1 MPLAISPCEDKVAH
15 RGPSAISPSED
26 KLPGAVHHHDKII
39 IRKVKRGNRKP
50 MRFGSL
56 HHHSTFSYLD
66 GYKIPEEHVRRAVE
80 LQMPNL
86 AMTEHGNIDSH
97 VKFEK
102 AALAEGIK
110 PIFGCEIY
118 MPCPWDDRGQRKMH
132 LTVLAYSP
140 EGYQNLLRIVTDSYK
155 RKPGTDDP
163 VEWNENGFRY
173 EPTVTFDRLVEHK
186 AGLIVMSGCAGSLL
200 FCSLVGGKGLD
211 PNDASYKRG
220 LRVAREFRRHFG
232 ANYYIEVQAFPELE
246 RTRAANPLLA
256 RVARCIGARL
266 VATMDCH
273 YTAME
278 EAEVQKI
285 LHSLRPG
292 EKRTLEQLEQS
303 WGYDIGLCPPVNDN
317 SILRKLALTGL
328 TREQCI
334 EAIQSTADIAEGCNV
349 TLPRLPMVRF
359 PLPSGWRSAEEYMR
373 AEINKGWKFRG
384 FDKLPKPEQAR
395 YKRRIRREF
404 GLIAK
409 KDYCDY
415 FLILSDA
422 ISHIKDLGIPVGPA
436 RGSAAAS
443 LVAYCLRIIEIN
455 PMVFPLLVFERF
467 MDETRDDLPDIDI
480 DFPSEVRDH
489 GIMREFLQAKYPSVV
504 NVGTFNKFK
513 GKNSL
518 DDVARVFGVPK
529 FEVDKIK
536 NNLIERS
543 SGDLRASA
551 TIEDTYDAFPEAADV
566 VERFPDL
573 RKSALLE
580 GNVKSTGSHAAGYVV
595 SQGDISEITAVYR
608 RKIHEVFV
616 DVVSLDKKDAERQ
629 GLVKMDFLGLAT
641 MSALWQMIKWLG
653 MTADDLYGL
662 PLDDPAV
669 YDGFKNNDVVGIFQ
683 YDGKAQRNV
692 CQMLKPDKFSEVM
705 DGNALSRPGPLH
717 NGAATAYADIKFGR
731 RRADRFHPAVDA
743 ITSPTQFQI
752 VYQEQVLRIVRE
764 IGDFPWTNAAHIR
777 RIIAQK
783 LGEQEFARQ
792 WDRFWEGCQTLHKRT
807 EYPPISLAQAKQL
820 FGYMITSGSYSFN
833 AAHCAAYAVL
843 AVWTMWFKQHHP
855 DVFYAASMKY
865 YGDDKTLQLMRD
877 AERPR
882 EGAPRLPVMI
892 MPPSF
897 RNSEENWKPYSRGS
911 RLRVLAGFSGVKGI
925 GDKMAPMI
933 VAGKPYNSW
942 DDLQKVRG
950 IGPKKIA
957 RIKEFVGAEDPF
969 EVFTLENAIKKAK
982 AELETREI
990 IDPHTGNPLPVPNMT
1005 SVEQADAAVGRG
1017 VKVVWIGTV
1026 NHRNTRDF
1034 FEVNQARGSEV
1045 DAKSV
1050 RDPHLRE
1057 FCLLRCED
1065 EDDVLHIKIDRW
1077 KWPIYKEAI
1086 LKFELGHDLLLVE
1099 GFRPKGAYSMKI
1111 KRLWVLDP
1119 DDADDLEEEDVE
1131 VEAESYQVA

>member
-1 MPLAISPCEDKVAH
+1 MPLAISPDEDKVAH
-15 RGPSAISPSED
+15 FRGPSAISPSED
-26 KLPGAVHHHDKII
+26 KLPGSVHHHDQVVIQ
-39 IRKVKRGNRKP
+39 KVKRGNLKP
-50 MRFGSL
+50 MRFASL
-56 HHHSTFSYLD
+56 HHHSTFSTLD
-66 GYKIPEEHVRRAVE
+66 GYQLPDAHVRRATE
-80 LQMPNL
+80 LHMGSMS
-86 AMTEHGNIDSH
+86 MTEHGNTDSH

-102 AALAEGIK
+102 AAMEMGVK

-118 MPCPWDDRGQRKMH
+118 MPCPWDQKRGQRKMH
-132 LTVLAYSP
+132 LTVLAKDA
-140 EGYQNLLRIVTDSYK
+140 EGYQNLLRLVTDSWH
-155 RKPGTDDP
+155 
-163 VEWNENGFRY
+163 EGFHY
-173 EPTVTFDRLVEHK
+173 EPTVTMEMLIK
-186 AGLIVMSGCAGSLL
+186 YKKGLMIMSGCAGSLL

-211 PNDASYKRG
+211 QSEASFKRG
-220 LRVAREFRRHFG
+220 LRVAREFKRQFG
-232 ANYYIEVQAFPELE
+232 ENYYIEVQAFPELE
-246 RTRAANPLLA
+246 RTCQANPLLA
-256 RVARCIGARL
+256 RVARLIGARL

-273 YTAME
+273 YTALE

-292 EKRTLEQLEQS
+292 EKRTLEELEQS
-303 WGYDIGLCPPVNDN
+303 WGYDVGLCPPIND
-317 SILRKLALTGL
+317 SALLRKLQGTGL
-328 TREQCI
+328 NRQQSV
-334 EAIQSTADIAEGCNV
+334 EAIQSTADIAEGCTV

-359 PLPSGWRSAEEYMR
+359 PLPA
-373 AEINKGWKFRG
+373 GWKSAQEFMQHKINEGWKYRG
-384 FDKLPKPEQAR
+384 FDKLPLAKQAR
-395 YKRRIRREF
+395 YKRRLRREF

-415 FLILSDA
+415 FVILSDA
-422 ISHIKDLGIPVGPA
+422 ITHIKDLGIPVGPA

-455 PMVFPLLVFERF
+455 PMEFPLLVFERF

-480 DFPSEVRDH
+480 DFPSEVRDE
-489 GIMREFLQAKYPSVV
+489 GIMREFLQTKYPSVA

-518 DDVARVFGVPK
+518 DDVARVFNVPK

-551 TIEDTYDAFPEAADV
+551 TIEDTYAAFPEAADV
-566 VERFPDL
+566 VERYPDL

-595 SQGDISEITAVYR
+595 SQGDISEVTAVYQ
-608 RKIHEVFV
+608 RKIHDVLV

-641 MSALWQMIKWLG
+641 MSALWQMLKWLDL
-653 MTADDLYGL
+653 TADDLYSI
-662 PLDDPAV
+662 PLDDKAV
-669 YDGFKNNDVVGIFQ
+669 YDGFTNNDVVGIFQ

-731 RRADRFHPAVDA
+731 RRAERFHPAVDA
-743 ITSPTQFQI
+743 ITAPTQFQI

-792 WDRFWEGCQTLHKRT
+792 WDRFWAGCQTLHKRT
-807 EYPPISLAQAKQL
+807 GYPPISLAQARQL

-843 AVWTMWFKQHHP
+843 AVWTMFFKQHHP
-855 DVFYAASMKY
+855 DVFFAASMKFY
-865 YGDDKTLQLMRD
+865 SDDKQLTLMRD

-882 EGAPRLPVMI
+882 EGAPRLPVSVL
-892 MPPSF
+892 PPSF
-897 RNSEENWKPYSRGS
+897 RNSDISWKPFSRGS
-911 RLRVLAGFSGVKGI
+911 KLRVLAGYSQVKGI
-925 GDKMAPMI
+925 GDKVAPVI
-933 VAGKPYNSW
+933 VDMGPYESW
-942 DDLQKVRG
+942 DDLIKVPRVG
-950 IGPKKIA
+950 VKTIDKI
-957 RIKEFVGAEDPF
+957 KTFVGADDPF
-969 EVFTLENAIKKAK
+969 DVFTLEESIKKAK
-982 AELETREI
+982 AELTEPGI
-990 IDPHTGNPLPVPNMT
+990 IDPHNGKLLPVPNLT
-1005 SVEQADAAVGRG
+1005 SVQQAEQGAGR
-1017 VKVVWIGTV
+1017 KLDVVWIGTV
-1026 NHRNTRDF
+1026 QHRNTRDF
-1034 FEVNQARGSEV
+1034 FEVNQARGTEV
-1045 DAKSV
+1045 DEARVK
-1050 RDPHLRE
+1050 DPHLRE

-1077 KWPIYKEAI
+1077 KWPVYREAI
-1086 LKFELGHDLLLVE
+1086 LNFKLGHDLLLVE
-1099 GFRPKGAYSMKI
+1099 GFRPKGAYSMKVR
-1111 KRLWVLDP
+1111 RLWTFDP
-1119 DDADDLEEEDVE
+1119 DEE
-1131 VEAESYQVA
+1131 